1 MIWSNV
7 TTTNGTTSSTT
18 ESTTISS
25 KSTKEKD
32 AKESSTL
39 DVNDFLSL
47 LVTEMQ
53 YQDPLEPTDNSQY
66 IAQMATFTQ
75 VEATTEMGNKVEQQM
90 ASSLVG
96 KSVIMKTNE
105 SSSGMIAGKV
115 NYWENIDGKIYL
127 GINGKLYDIAD
138 VDTVLDNDYYDKLVN
153 GNTSKKDDTTS
164 GSGKADDTS
173 KKDDTADSKTE

>member
-66 IAQMATFTQ
+66 IAQMATFSQ
-75 VEATTEMGNKVEQQM
+75 VEATKEMLDTPD
-90 ASSLVG
+90 SF
-96 KSVIMKTNE
+96 KSCRK
-105 SSSGMIAGKV
+105 
-115 NYWENIDGKIYL
+115 DR
-127 GINGKLYDIAD
+127 
-138 VDTVLDNDYYDKLVN
+138 YYDN
-153 GNTSKKDDTTS
+153 GF
-164 GSGKADDTS
+164 
-173 KKDDTADSKTE
+173 E

>member
-53 YQDPLEPTDNSQY
+53 YQDPLEPTDNSQ
-66 IAQMATFTQ
+66 IRQHARQLQ
-75 VEATTEMGNKVEQQM
+75 I
-90 ASSLVG
+90 L
-96 KSVIMKTNE
+96 
-105 SSSGMIAGKV
+105 
-115 NYWENIDGKIYL
+115 
-127 GINGKLYDIAD
+127 
-138 VDTVLDNDYYDKLVN
+138 
-153 GNTSKKDDTTS
+153 
-164 GSGKADDTS
+164 
-173 KKDDTADSKTE
+173 

>member
-66 IAQMATFTQ
+66 IAQMATFSQ
-75 VEATTEMGNKVEQQM
+75 VDQRNVRYGNTPD
-90 ASSLVG
+90 SF
-96 KSVIMKTNE
+96 KSCRK
-105 SSSGMIAGKV
+105 
-115 NYWENIDGKIYL
+115 DR
-127 GINGKLYDIAD
+127 
-138 VDTVLDNDYYDKLVN
+138 YYDN
-153 GNTSKKDDTTS
+153 GF
-164 GSGKADDTS
+164 
-173 KKDDTADSKTE
+173 E

>member
-32 AKESSTL
+32 AKKSSTL

-66 IAQMATFTQ
+66 IAQMATFSQ
-75 VEATTEMGNKVEQQM
+75 VEATKGFQTVHRLEIIQM
-90 ASSLVG
+90 LQNLQ
-96 KSVIMKTNE
+96 IQELMN
-105 SSSGMIAGKV
+105 
-115 NYWENIDGKIYL
+115 
-127 GINGKLYDIAD
+127 
-138 VDTVLDNDYYDKLVN
+138 
-153 GNTSKKDDTTS
+153 
-164 GSGKADDTS
+164 
-173 KKDDTADSKTE
+173 